1 MKMKTATDNISSPE
15 AMGVDV
21 RTSDGEVVVS
31 LHGEI
36 NAATSPQL
44 VHAFK
49 DVLKLRQPRVVLD
62 LKKVDRIDSTAIA
75 VIIHGLQEVR
85 SYGGTLRLRSV
96 SPSVRRVFEI
106 IQGKSPEVGESLRD
120 DRSFFERLGASVMGY
135 VKAAGDFHDLAISSV
150 YWTFIAPIAG
160 RGLRVQSALDQAV
173 YIGFNA
179 FPIVALISFLI
190 GLIMAMQSDYQLRQ
204 FGASIFVADLV
215 AVALTREISPLMT
228 AVLVAGRSG
237 SAIAAEIGTMKV
249 TEEIDALQTMGF
261 NPVRFLVA
269 PKLFAL
275 AVTVPCLTLF
285 SDVVGIA
292 GGLVFAMFGLQIG
305 YAAYIEETLN
315 ALFLSDVIS
324 GLVKSFVF
332 ALIIGQVGS
341 HMGFIVRGGAEGV
354 GRNTTAAVVWSIVC
368 IVIADLIFTF
378 FFYSFR

>member
-1 MKMKTATDNISSPE
+1 MD
-15 AMGVDV
+15 VDV
-21 RTSDGEVVVS
+21 KSSDGEVVVS
-31 LHGEI
+31 LQGEI
-36 NAATSPQL
+36 NSETSPIL
-44 VHAFK
+44 VKTFEDVFK
-49 DVLKLRQPRVVLD
+49 LERPRVILN
-62 LKKVDRIDSTAIA
+62 LKGVDRIDSTAVA
-75 VIIHGLQEVR
+75 VIIKGLEGVR
-85 SYGGTLRLRSV
+85 SYGGSLRLRGV
-96 SPSVRRVFEI
+96 SPSLRRVFEI
-106 IQGKSPEVGESLRD
+106 VQGKSPEVPDYLEE
-120 DRSFFERLGASVMGY
+120 DRSLLEILGASVMGF
-135 VKAAGDFHDLAISSV
+135 VHAAGEFHNLAISSV

-160 RGLRVQSALDQAV
+160 KGLRVQSALDQAV
-173 YIGFNA
+173 YIGVNA

-228 AVLVAGRSG
+228 AVIVAGRSG

-269 PKLFAL
+269 PKLLAL

-292 GGLVFAMFGLQIG
+292 GGLIFAMFGLQIG

-341 HMGFIVRGGAEGV
+341 HMGFIVKGGAEGV
-354 GRNTTAAVVWSIVC
+354 GRNTTMSVVASIFL
-368 IVIADLIFTF
+368 IVVADSIFTWL
-378 FFYSFR
+378 FYTLR

>member
-1 MKMKTATDNISSPE
+1 MD
-15 AMGVDV
+15 VDV
-21 RTSDGEVVVS
+21 KSSDGEVVVS
-31 LHGEI
+31 LQGQI
-36 NAATSPQL
+36 NSETSPRL
-44 VHAFK
+44 VETFQ
-49 DVLKLRQPRVVLD
+49 DVFELKRPRVILD
-62 LKKVDRIDSTAIA
+62 LKEVNRIDSTAVA
-75 VIIHGLQEVR
+75 VIIQGLEGVR
-85 SYGGTLRLRSV
+85 SYGGALRLRGV
-96 SPSVRRVFEI
+96 SPSLRRVFEI
-106 IQGKSPEVGESLRD
+106 VQGKSPEVPEYVEE
-120 DRSFFERLGASVMGY
+120 DRSLFEQLGAYVMGY
-135 VKAAGDFHDLAISSV
+135 VRAAGEFHHLVISSI
-150 YWTFIAPIAG
+150 YWTFLAPLTG
-160 RGLRVQSALDQAV
+160 KGLRVQSALDQAV
-173 YIGFNA
+173 YIGVNA

-228 AVLVAGRSG
+228 AVIIAGRSG

-341 HMGFIVRGGAEGV
+341 HMGFIVKGGAEGV
-354 GRNTTAAVVWSIVC
+354 GRNTTMAVVASIFL
-368 IVIADLIFTF
+368 IVIADSVFTW
-378 FFYSFR
+378 FFYALR